1 MNFSIMNKTIITFC
15 SILFLV
21 YGCSKSNLPKPEYHY
36 SINLDKISEDELFV
50 ELNFS
55 GNLTDTSYFYFPRIV
70 PGIYDALD
78 YGKFINNF
86 EAINNKGQALKVNR
100 INTNC
105 WEIIGTKN
113 LDIIKYAVND
123 GWEKFDFEGIR
134 PYRSSE
140 SHFDS
145 SVVILN
151 ANAVFGYFSYQEN
164 LPFKINIK
172 KPENFYGATSLTKI
186 KSVKNEDIYFAG
198 NYRILVDNPIMYSQ
212 PDTVTI
218 KLPNILVNVACFS
231 NSKEKIANELAD
243 YIAPLVKNQTEYLG
257 GNLATDKYTFI
268 IYHNQNFENT
278 NYFADGLEHNQSTLV
293 LMYAPM
299 DMEILKNIIFNLASH
314 EFFHTQIPLGL
325 HSYEIANF
333 DFNHPK
339 FSKHLWLYEGMTE
352 YFTIHMPVKQKLETL
367 EQFIHTIENKISAM
381 KKFDANI
388 AFTELSKN
396 VMEMSDEYMNVYYK
410 GPLINLCLDIEL
422 WSLSNGNY
430 GVQNLVSDL
439 INKYG
444 KDKPFNDDDL
454 FNDIYEITGYSEIKT
469 FIEKYIEGT
478 YELPLKDVLQKVGLN
493 LDIETGKITEIKP
506 VSEHQF
512 ELRKQW
518 INQ

>member
-1 MNFSIMNKTIITFC
+1 
-15 SILFLV
+15 
-21 YGCSKSNLPKPEYHY
+21 
-36 SINLDKISEDELFV
+36 
-50 ELNFS
+50 
-55 GNLTDTSYFYFPRIV
+55 
-70 PGIYDALD
+70 
-78 YGKFINNF
+78 
-86 EAINNKGQALKVNR
+86 
-100 INTNC
+100 
-105 WEIIGTKN
+105 
-113 LDIIKYAVND
+113 
-123 GWEKFDFEGIR
+123 
-134 PYRSSE
+134 
-140 SHFDS
+140 
-145 SVVILN
+145 
-151 ANAVFGYFSYQEN
+151 
-164 LPFKINIK
+164 
-172 KPENFYGATSLTKI
+172 
-186 KSVKNEDIYFAG
+186 
-198 NYRILVDNPIMYSQ
+198 MYSQ

-396 VMEMSDEYMNVYYK
+396 VMEMPDEYMNVYYK

-422 WSLSNGNY
+422 RSLSNGNY